1 MGAASRWRCAARGC
15 GRRCRRSPACARA
28 TPQVRRLER
37 TQRFSGMCLDPDH
50 SAVHLHAYTRLRAHL
65 HLALGMPQQRDQ
77 TIASP
82 QQLWSLGQLSTR
94 LGPCFITT
102 TAMLAQ
108 RIPHALLQSRG
119 CSSWSGCGV
128 RCRRPPPPTHRW
140 RAGCSWG
147 RCGRGWRRR
156 ARGSSLH
163 RQQRHRHGNPKSTSG
178 CPTRFNELLF
188 MMFAS
193 AWPL

>member
-1 MGAASRWRCAARGC
+1 MRSTRLRAELQTLAGLGEGDASGAAPGTNSVVLRDVPGPGSLRCALTRH
-15 GRRCRRSPACARA
+15 P
-28 TPQVRRLER
+28 
-37 TQRFSGMCLDPDH
+37 
-50 SAVHLHAYTRLRAHL
+50 RLRAHL

-82 QQLWSLGQLSTR
+82 KQMWSLGRLSTR
-94 LGPCFITT
+94 LGPCCIMTT
-102 TAMLAQ
+102 CMLSQ
-108 RIPHALLQSRG
+108 RILHALLQSRG

-128 RCRRPPPPTHRW
+128 RCRRPPPPTRRW

-156 ARGSSLH
+156 ALGSSLH
-163 RQQRHRHGNPKSTSG
+163 RRQRHRRGKPKSTSG
-178 CPTRFNELLF
+178 CPTCFNELLF
-188 MMFAS
+188 VMFVS